1 MKMCTQHFQYA
12 NLFPFGCRCRW
23 WWWCDMPIWKGHLN
37 TLSSLFSLS
46 FFLSFSRSSDCSK
59 SSRKKITNTHMFC
72 SVFFVYFRRVH
83 TLFSCSPVALSLC
96 FIHSKMCVRFF
107 CFRNKIVSCWWAIC
121 MHWLCF
127 ACVQARMHVWIEI
140 ISFTEKKNHLT
151 LALNIVENTHTH
163 FTHSH
168 TYHHY
173 FGFAFFRSNN
183 KTTTDS
189 KYIHRS
195 KILVTTA
202 RILHTFGIRWSIQA
216 ISCF

>member
-1 MKMCTQHFQYA
+1 MSMMMMMRHADMK
-12 NLFPFGCRCRW
+12 R
-23 WWWCDMPIWKGHLN
+23 
-37 TLSSLFSLS
+37 TLEHAFVSFFAFFLS
-46 FFLSFSRSSDCSK
+46 FFLTLFRLLKIFEKKNYKHTHVLLRLFRLLSSGSY
-59 SSRKKITNTHMFC
+59 S
-72 SVFFVYFRRVH
+72 
-83 TLFSCSPVALSLC
+83 FSCSPVALSLC